1 MRTLFQDL
9 TYGLRQLR
17 KSPGFTTVAILT
29 LALGIGANTA
39 IFTLVYTVVLK
50 PLPVKDPGSLYR
62 LGTKAGD
69 CCMSGGL
76 QGEWDLFSTDLYKH
90 FQQQTPEFEQ
100 VAAFEGRSTQTSMR
114 RPGDTGVSRA
124 ARVEFVTG
132 NYFPMLGLKASAGR
146 LLAPSDDQENAA
158 PTAVMSYRTWVNYFA
173 ADPSIV
179 GSTLTFNAEAVT
191 VVGIASPEFFGDRLT
206 ATPAD
211 FWMPLAAEPALEPAV
226 NVLKAPQMHW
236 LYVMGRLKPGVSPAQ
251 VQAKINLELQQWL
264 NSPQG
269 ATTIGEDDHSK
280 ISKQKT
286 YMMPGGGGVNSLQS
300 DAAPLLRLL
309 SATAGLV
316 LLIACAN
323 IANLLLAR
331 GTARK
336 AQIAIRLALGARRW
350 RLARQLVTESVL
362 LATLGGAAGLGVA
375 FLATRSIL
383 AAAFR
388 GAEHIPIDPEPSGA
402 VLLFAFLLSLLTGVV
417 FGTAPAWI
425 TSHADPIEALR
436 DSNRTAAPGASFSQ
450 KLLVV
455 CQAALSLV
463 LVAGAILLAQ
473 SLRKLE
479 QQHFGFETDHRYVVH
494 VSQAFQ
500 SFPADQLPG
509 TYRELQSRLAAIPG
523 VISASYSLYSPM
535 GGDNWSGSVFL
546 PGRTPNFGDHGDY
559 SSWLRVS
566 PNYFETVGTRLLR
579 GRTINQ
585 QDTATSTRVAVVN
598 ERFAKKF
605 FPGEDPIGKHFGNQD
620 TSHPSDWEIVGVVE
634 DAKYQDAHG
643 PAYVTYFLPYFQS
656 AARRKSTDELVKAAS
671 NRMSTIEL
679 HVAGNPPNLEST
691 VRNILADMDPD
702 ATLLRIDTFKEEV
715 QERLNLERLMSRLTL
730 LFGLLALTLAAIG
743 LYGVTA
749 YTVERRTREIGVRVA
764 VGANRSDVIAMV
776 LRGAFRQVAIGL
788 VVGLALSLV
797 AGRLISSQL
806 FEVKGHD
813 PLALIGRSAAAGLI
827 RCHCGIHPGQTRGQ
841 HRSCIGAPRGVVQ
854 CIRYQAG
861 WPIIAFVRQLWVS
874 KL

>member
-1 MRTLFQDL
+1 MSLARQLHREPAETHVRTLWQDL
-9 TYGLRQLR
+9 AYGLRQLR

-39 IFTLVYTVVLK
+39 IFTLVHAIVLK
-50 PLPVKDPGSLYR
+50 PLPVNDPGSLYR
-62 LGTKAGD
+62 LGTRIGD

-90 FQQQTPEFEQ
+90 FEQQTPEFEQ
-100 VAAFEGRSTQTSMR
+100 LAAFEGRSTRISLR
-114 RPGDTGVSRA
+114 RPGDTAV
-124 ARVEFVTG
+124 ARPARLEFVTG
-132 NYFPMLGLKASAGR
+132 NYFPMFGLKASSGR
-146 LLAPSDDQENAA
+146 LLSPADDQENAA

-173 ADPSIV
+173 GDPSIV
-179 GSTLTFNAEAVT
+179 GSTLNFDGKAVT
-191 VVGIASPEFFGDRLT
+191 VVGIGPPDFFGDRLT

-211 FWMPLAAEPALEPAV
+211 FWMPLATELLMEPAV
-226 NVLKAPQMHW
+226 AVLKAPPMHW

-251 VQAKINLELQQWL
+251 VEAKVNLELQQWL

-269 ATTIGEDDHSK
+269 ATTIGEDDRSK
-280 ISKQKT
+280 IARQKT
-286 YMMPGGGGVNSLQS
+286 YMMPGAGGVNSLQS

-309 SATAGLV
+309 SATAALV

-336 AQIAIRLALGARRW
+336 SQIAIRLALGARRW

-362 LATLGGAAGLGVA
+362 LGVLGGAAGLGIA
-375 FLATRSIL
+375 FLTARSIL
-383 AAAFR
+383 AVAFR
-388 GAEHIPIDPEPSGA
+388 GAEHIPINAEPSGA

-425 TSHADPIEALR
+425 TSHGDPIEALR
-436 DSNRTAAPGASFSQ
+436 GNRTAAQGASFSQ

-479 QQHFGFETDHRYVVH
+479 QQHFGFQTAHRYVVH

-500 SFPADQLPG
+500 SFPAEQLPA
-509 TYRELQSRLAAIPG
+509 TYRELQSRLRAIPG
-523 VISASYSLYSPM
+523 VLTASYSLYSPM
-535 GGDNWSGSVFL
+535 GGDNWSGSVYF
-546 PGRTPNFGDHGDY
+546 PGRTPNFGQHGDHA
-559 SSWLRVS
+559 SWLRVS

-585 QDTATSTRVAVVN
+585 QDNATSTRVAVVN
-598 ERFAKKF
+598 EGFAKKF

-634 DAKYQDAHG
+634 DAKYKDAHG

-656 AARRKSTDELVKAAS
+656 AARGETADELVKSAS
-671 NRMSTIEL
+671 NRLSTIEL
-679 HVAGNPPNLEST
+679 HVAGNPPNLENT
-691 VRNILADMDPD
+691 VRNILAAMDPD
-702 ATLLRIDTFKEEV
+702 ATVQRFDTFDEEV
-715 QERLNLERLMSRLTL
+715 QERLNMERLMSRLTL
-730 LFGLLALTLAAIG
+730 LFGLLALTLAAVG

-764 VGANRSDVIAMV
+764 LGANRGNVIVMV
-776 LRGAFRQVAIGL
+776 LRGAFRPVAIGL
-788 VVGLALSLV
+788 VIGIALSLV
-797 AGRLISSQL
+797 AGRLIRSQL

-813 PLALIGRSAAAGLI
+813 PLALIGAALLLATFALIAGFVPARRAANIDPVSALRI
-827 RCHCGIHPGQTRGQ
+827 E
-841 HRSCIGAPRGVVQ
+841 
-854 CIRYQAG
+854 
-861 WPIIAFVRQLWVS
+861 
-874 KL
+874 

>member
-1 MRTLFQDL
+1 MFGLLQDL
-9 TYGLRQLR
+9 SYGLRQLR
-17 KSPGFTTVAILT
+17 KSPGFTTIAVLT

-39 IFTLVYTVVLK
+39 IFTLVHAIVLK

-62 LGTKAGD
+62 LGTKTAD

-76 QGEWDLFSTDLYKH
+76 QGEWDLFSTDLYRQ
-90 FQQQTPEFEQ
+90 FQRQTPEFEQ
-100 VAAFEGRSTQTSMR
+100 LAAFEGRSTEMSVR
-114 RPGDTGVSRA
+114 RPGETGAPRA
-124 ARVEFVTG
+124 LRGEFVTG
-132 NYFPMLGLKASAGR
+132 NYFPMLGLQASAGR
-146 LLAPSDDQENAA
+146 LLGPSDDQENATPA
-158 PTAVMSYRTWVNYFA
+158 AVMSYRTWQNYYA
-173 ADPSIV
+173 SDPSIV
-179 GSTLTFNAEAVT
+179 GTTLTFGGNAFT
-191 VVGIASPEFFGDRLT
+191 VVGIAPPDFFGDRLT

-211 FWMPLAAEPALEPAV
+211 FWMPLSTEPMVEAGVA
-226 NVLKAPQMHW
+226 VLKQPQMHW

-251 VQAKINLELQQWL
+251 VQAKVNLELQQWL
-264 NSPQG
+264 SSPQG
-269 ATTIGEDDHSK
+269 ATTVGEDNRSK
-280 ISKQKT
+280 IAKQKT
-286 YMMPGGGGVNSLQS
+286 YMMPGGGGVNSMQN

-331 GTARK
+331 GAARK
-336 AQIAIRLALGARRW
+336 SQMAVRLALGARRW

-362 LATLGGAAGLGVA
+362 LAVLGGAAGLGVA

-383 AAAFR
+383 AVAFR
-388 GAEHIPIDPEPSGA
+388 GAEYVPINPEPSGA
-402 VLLFAFLLSLLTGVV
+402 VLLFSFLLSLVTGIV
-417 FGTAPAWI
+417 FGVAPAWI
-425 TSHADPIEALR
+425 TSHGDPMEALR
-436 DSNRTAAPGASFSQ
+436 GSARTAAQGASFSQ

-479 QQHFGFETDHRYVVH
+479 QQHFGFQTDHRYVVH
-494 VSQAFQ
+494 VGSAFQ
-500 SFPADQLPG
+500 SFPAEKLPG
-509 TYRELQSRLAAIPG
+509 TYHELQSRLSAIPG
-523 VISASYSLYSPM
+523 VITASYALYSPM
-535 GGDNWSGSVFL
+535 GGDNWSGPVFL

-579 GRTINQ
+579 GRTINE

-634 DAKYQDAHG
+634 DTKYQDAHG

-656 AARRKSTDELVKAAS
+656 AARNKTSDELVKAAS

-691 VRNILADMDPD
+691 VRSILAEMDPD
-702 ATLLRIDTFKEEV
+702 ATVLRMDTFDEEV
-715 QERLNLERLMSRLTL
+715 RERLNLERLMSRLTL
-730 LFGLLALTLAAIG
+730 LFGLLALTLAAVG

-764 VGANRSDVIAMV
+764 VGANRGNVIAMV

-788 VVGLALSLV
+788 VIGIALALV

-813 PLALIGRSAAAGLI
+813 PLAI
-827 RCHCGIHPGQTRGQ
+827 
-841 HRSCIGAPRGVVQ
+841 IGAAVLLAMFALV
-854 CIRYQAG
+854 AG
-861 WPIIAFVRQLWVS
+861 FVPARRAANIDPVS
-874 KL
+874 ALRVE